1 MGVRLNDLKGR
12 WAGETVWV
20 VGSSGAWEW
29 LDARF
34 FDDKRTVTMNY
45 VGPTFGLSEDAVTV
59 TQYAHNAGKLR
70 EMGWGGLVVAPDR
83 SLQGG
88 HWGGR
93 EFEPDERT
101 VRDSPPPALDF
112 QPFLKYWPEPGEER
126 LFHGTTSLHMA
137 MACAWWMGA
146 ATIITVAADHGWW
159 EGRTNGRGYPDR
171 GNPQATDNLI
181 NGDWLAHTDELA
193 AHLRSLGARVHSL
206 IPTVN
211 LNLEGLSFR
220 CPRGQIG

>member
-1 MGVRLNDLKGR
+1 MRLNDLKGR

-34 FDDKRTVTMNY
+34 FDDKRTVAINF

-59 TQYAHNAGKLR
+59 TQYAEDVDTIRGK
-70 EMGWGGLVVAPDR
+70 GWNGLVIGPDR
-83 SLQGG
+83 HLQGG
-88 HWGGR
+88 MWGGR
-93 EFEPDERT
+93 QFESDERT
-101 VRDSPPPALDF
+101 IRDGPPPSLDF
-112 QPFLKYWPEPGEER
+112 VPFLKHWPQPDEER

-146 ATIITVAADHGWW
+146 ATIVTVAADHGWW
-159 EGRTNGRGYPDR
+159 QDRTYGNGYPNGGSNETTDSLIR
-171 GNPQATDNLI
+171 GH
-181 NGDWLAHTDELA
+181 WLQHTDELA
-193 AHLRSLGARVHSL
+193 AHLRRLGTNVYSM